1 MRISDWSSD
10 VCSSDL
16 TLHLPPR
23 LGVEPEMTAFTVETM
38 LTPFNLSGNPA
49 LVQCTG
55 FSSQGLPLHW
65 QIAGRKRD
73 EITLLRL
80 AMAYEHAT
88 AWRAVRPSPT
98 AHTAPSLPDPACM
111 APGTSSAQRPE
122 GTARASPRRPRRP
135 PSHYTKTT
143 PPPPT

>member
-1 MRISDWSSD
+1 MPTACPTARL
-10 VCSSDL
+10 SDL
-16 TLHLPPR
+16 SLVCAVDYLGALRRRALIARDMNTLLQDFDALVTFGTLHLPPR

-73 EITLLRL
+73 EITLLRS
-80 AMAYEHAT
+80 AANKYEL
-88 AWRAVRPSPT
+88 PT
-98 AHTAPSLPDPACM
+98 LM
-111 APGTSSAQRPE
+111 
-122 GTARASPRRPRRP
+122 
-135 PSHYTKTT
+135 
-143 PPPPT
+143 